1 MFLQLVAW
9 AQIHLHESRR
19 KHNLRARLGRKDYV
33 AERALPKPSLH
44 LPSQRRR
51 NARTG
56 RKPRKGETHCMFCS
70 KKALLQAVLRSTAK
84 GSKVT
89 QVLERIYALSA
100 PNAEIAL
107 QKIQACWQRSR
118 RPVLCEVGLLKASKS
133 WQRLFSHPGSL
144 HKEDVALHLPELHFF
159 PS

>member
-1 MFLQLVAW
+1 MPALV
-9 AQIHLHESRR
+9 EN
-19 KHNLRARLGRKDYV
+19 K
-33 AERALPKPSLH
+33 
-44 LPSQRRR
+44 
-51 NARTG
+51 
-56 RKPRKGETHCMFCS
+56 KGETHCMFCS

-133 WQRLFSHPGSL
+133 WQRLFSHPGSW

>member
-1 MFLQLVAW
+1 
-9 AQIHLHESRR
+9 
-19 KHNLRARLGRKDYV
+19 V

-56 RKPRKGETHCMFCS
+56 RKQERRDPLHVLQQKGL
-70 KKALLQAVLRSTAK
+70 ATAK

-118 RPVLCEVGLLKASKS
+118 RPASCEVGLLKASKS
-133 WQRLFSHPGSL
+133 WQRVFSHPGSL